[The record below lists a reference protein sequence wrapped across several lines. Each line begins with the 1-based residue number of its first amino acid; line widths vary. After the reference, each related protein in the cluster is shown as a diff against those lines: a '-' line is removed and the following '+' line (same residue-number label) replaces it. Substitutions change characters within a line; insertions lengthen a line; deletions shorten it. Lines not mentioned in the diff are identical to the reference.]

1 MRCRGAESLRNCVT
15 IKKETV
21 ALIVGLAALFSVG
34 CSSKKNAQPAKSHA
48 VPVTVAQVVSRDVP
62 LQVHAIGTMKAFSTV
77 SIKSMV
83 SGEVV
88 KVHFAEG
95 QEVKK
100 GSLLFEIDP
109 RPFEADLQSRE
120 ANLARDNAALMQ
132 AKANLERDSA
142 QAENASVQKNRY
154 RLLVEKGV
162 ATKEQAD
169 QMNTNAEAAAAAVRA
184 DQAALNSAGEAIR
197 ADRAAIEQAKIQLGY
212 CKIYSPIDGR
222 TGALMVDRGNI
233 VKANDAAMVVIHQ
246 VQPIYAD
253 FAVPEQYLPEIRR
266 YMSVGKLRVEVLPQN
281 EISSEGF
288 LSFVDNAVD
297 SVTGTIKLKAT
308 FRNAAERL
316 WPGQFVSVVMTLSAQ
331 PNAVVV
337 PNEAVQSGQEGS
349 FVYVVKPDLTVEVR
363 PIKEGR
369 VVGDETVV
377 ASGLQPGDRVVTDG
391 QLQLVPGAR
400 IEIKNAVEKGQANSQ

>member
-1 MRCRGAESLRNCVT
+1 V
-15 IKKETV
+15 
-21 ALIVGLAALFSVG
+21 
-34 CSSKKNAQPAKSHA
+34 
-48 VPVTVAQVVSRDVP
+48 
-62 LQVHAIGTMKAFSTV
+62 
-77 SIKSMV
+77 
-83 SGEVV
+83 
-88 KVHFAEG
+88 
-95 QEVKK
+95 
-100 GSLLFEIDP
+100 
-109 RPFEADLQSRE
+109 
-120 ANLARDNAALMQ
+120 Q
-132 AKANLERDSA
+132 A
-142 QAENASVQKNRY
+142 
-154 RLLVEKGV
+154 
-162 ATKEQAD
+162 
-169 QMNTNAEAAAAAVRA
+169 
-184 DQAALNSAGEAIR
+184 
-197 ADRAAIEQAKIQLGY
+197 
-212 CKIYSPIDGR
+212 
-222 TGALMVDRGNI
+222 
-233 VKANDAAMVVIHQ
+233 
-246 VQPIYAD
+246 
-253 FAVPEQYLPEIRR
+253 
-266 YMSVGKLRVEVLPQN
+266 LPQN
-281 EISSEGF
+281 ETSSEGF